1 MNSTQRY
8 NSAGGMAVMA
18 TILQFAMLRSTGVW
32 NSLLELTGSVPIV
45 PKRKEVILR
54 DPALRSIVAPRY
66 SVVEFTGNVFIVL
79 GPNDVIMCIPT
90 AASIVGAIAAVVALD
105 ACFAPWWF
113 QLVVRLGNYFL
124 QVQLDTSSARPT
136 NVPRSFTTAS

>member
-1 MNSTQRY
+1 
-8 NSAGGMAVMA
+8 MAVMDS
-18 TILQFAMLRSTGVW
+18 ILYLARLVEARGEW

-54 DPALRSIVAPRY
+54 DSARSIVAPRY

-136 NVPRSFTTAS
+136 NVPRSSTTAS